1 MSEEA
6 ANEFR
11 RLYGSLI
18 EGADRIAERIYEV
31 GLDDEALVGRRV
43 SMELDP
49 TAAAEVAAILRDK
62 MEAQIA
68 ADIAALEAKRDA
80 QVAGFNA
87 AIAYLTGVL
96 E

>member
-1 MSEEA
+1 
-6 ANEFR
+6 
-11 RLYGSLI
+11 
-18 EGADRIAERIYEV
+18 
-31 GLDDEALVGRRV
+31 
-43 SMELDP
+43 MELDP